1 MEICPRLVRMD
12 RAQCLRDVYCLRKKS
27 EREEEMDYSNLFV
40 VLMGLGTVFA
50 GLLCIILLVSLMSWV
65 CTRTAG
71 TQTPPKAAVPAAP
84 AAAETVS
91 PAMIAAVSAAIA
103 EDLGT
108 DVSAIRIVS
117 MKKV

>member
-1 MEICPRLVRMD
+1 
-12 RAQCLRDVYCLRKKS
+12 
-27 EREEEMDYSNLFV
+27 MDYSNLFV

-84 AAAETVS
+84 AAAG
-91 PAMIAAVSAAIA
+91 AVIRACVAGGWDSIRIPKTEHAEDVRRVAAAIA